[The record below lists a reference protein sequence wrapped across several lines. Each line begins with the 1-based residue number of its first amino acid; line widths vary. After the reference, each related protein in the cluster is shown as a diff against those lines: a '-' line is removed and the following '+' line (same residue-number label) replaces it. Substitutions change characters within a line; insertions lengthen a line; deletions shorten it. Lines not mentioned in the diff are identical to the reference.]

1 MASSSRATVAAAAGV
16 TLLGGAAFVSAPA
29 GRAGNLRATV
39 SATPASAPVS
49 GLEASSV
56 TSMAIASAAVATCFA
71 SRKATANSK
80 HQLVALSAFENE
92 LGVQAPVG
100 FWDPAG
106 FTADG
111 STENFARRRQ
121 TELKH
126 GRISM
131 LATMGYITPEITGKF
146 PGYLSPSAGLKFA
159 DVPNGLAAISKV
171 PAAGWGQILAYMAFC
186 EVSQD
191 QSAGT
196 PAAAG
201 DFGFKVLTASDP
213 EAKKTKLA
221 AELANG
227 RLAMMAII
235 GMFFQDGL
243 TGSAWG
249 DWANYTA
256 SPLRAFENELGVQA
270 PVGFWDPA
278 GFTADGSTE
287 NFARRRQTE
296 LKHGRI
302 SMLATM
308 GYITPEITGKFPGYL
323 SPSAGLKFAD
333 VPNGLAAISKVPAAG
348 WGQIL
353 AYMAF
358 CEVSQDQS
366 AGTPAAAGDFGFKV
380 LTASDP
386 EAKKTKL
393 AAELANGRLAM
404 MAIIGMFFQDGLTG
418 SAWGDWANYTA
429 SPLRAF
435 ENELGVQAPV
445 GFWDPA
451 GFTAD
456 GSTENFAR
464 RRQTELKHGR
474 ISMLATMGYIT
485 PEITGKFPGYLS
497 PSAGLKFADV
507 PNGLAAISKVP
518 AAGWGQILA
527 YMAFCEVSQDQ
538 SAGTPAAAGDFG
550 FKVLTASDP
559 EAKKTK
565 LAAELAN
572 GRLAMMAI
580 IGMFFQD
587 GLTGSAWGDWA
598 NYTASPLR
606 AFESELGV
614 QEPVG
619 FWDPVG
625 FTSDGDVVTFKRR
638 RSVEL
643 KHGRI
648 SMMAAM
654 GYITPE
660 ITGKLPGYLSPSA
673 GLKFADVPNGLAA
686 VSKVP
691 VAGWAQIA
699 AYFGFVEFSGG
710 FEDYK
715 TGTPGD
721 YGFKV
726 LTSSDPEEKTKKLSA
741 ELANGRL
748 AMMAIIGM
756 FFQDGL
762 TGSAWGDWASY
773 TASPLRAFEN
783 ELGVQAPVGFF
794 DPFGLT
800 KDGDTEAFK
809 RRRATELKNGRV
821 AMLATMG
828 YIAPEYSRFPGFCS
842 PTEGVKFTDVPNG
855 LAALGKVP
863 AAGWMQIF
871 LFLGMVEKGL
881 YTYDSA
887 RAPGDYKNAGVL
899 GVPNGSTMAPGEGR
913 NRKLN
918 SELANGRLAMMA
930 IIGMFFQDGLTGSAW
945 GDWANYAVALTA
957 FENELGVQ
965 APVGFWDPAG
975 FTADGS
981 TENFARRRQTELKH
995 GRISMLATMGYITP
1009 EITGKFPGYLSP
1021 SAGLKFADVPNGL
1034 AAISKVPAAGWGQ
1047 ILAYMAFC
1055 EVSQDQSAGT
1065 PAAAGDF
1072 GFKVLTASDPEA
1084 KKTKLAAELANGRLA
1099 MMAIIGMFFQDG
1111 LTGSAWGDWA
1121 NYTASPL
1128 RAFENELGVL
1138 TASDPEAKK
1147 TKLAAELANGRLAM
1161 MAIIGMFFQD
1171 GLTGSAWGDWANYTA
1186 SPLRAFENELGV
1198 QAPVGFWDPAG
1209 FTADGST
1216 ENFARRRQ
1224 TELKHGRIS
1233 MLATMGYITPE
1244 ITGKFPGY
1252 LSPSAGLKFA
1262 DVPNGLAAISKVPAA
1277 GWGQILAYMAFCEV
1291 SQDQS
1296 AGTPAAA
1303 GDFGF
1308 KVLTASDPEAKK
1320 TKLAAELANG
1330 RLAMMAIIGMF
1341 FQDGLTGSAW
1351 GDWANYTASPLRAF
1365 ENELGVQAPV
1375 GFWDPAGF
1383 TADGSTENFAR
1394 RRQTELKHGRISM
1407 LATMGYITPE
1417 ITGKFPGYLSPSA
1430 GLKFA
1435 DVPNGLAAI
1444 SKVPAAGWGQI
1455 LAYMAFCEVSQ
1466 DQSAGTPAAAG
1477 DFGFKVLTASDPEA
1491 KKTKLAAELANG
1503 RLAMMAIIG
1512 MFFQDGLTGSAWGDW
1527 ANYTASPLRAFE
1539 NELGVQAP
1547 VGFWDP
1553 AGFTADGSTENFAR
1567 RRQTELKHGRI
1578 SMLATMG
1585 YITPEITGKFPGYL
1599 SPSAGLKFADVPNG
1613 LAAISKVPAAGWGQ
1627 ILAYMAFCEVSQ
1639 DQSAGTP
1646 AAAGDFGFKVLTASD
1661 PEAKKTKLAAELA
1674 NGRLAMMAIIG
1685 MFFQD
1690 GLTGSAW
1697 GDWANYTASP
1707 LRAFENELGVQA
1719 PVGFWDPAGFTADG
1733 STENFARRRQTE
1745 LKHGRISMLAT
1756 MGYITPEITGKFP
1769 GYLSPSAGLKFADVP
1784 NGLAAISKVPA
1795 AGWGQILA
1803 YMAFCE
1809 VSQDQSAGTPA
1820 AAGDFGFKVLT
1831 ASDPEAKKTKLAAE
1845 LANGRLAMMAII
1857 GMFFQDGLTGSAWG
1871 DWANYTA
1878 SPLRAESKM

>member
-366 AGTPAAAGDFGFKV
+366 AGTPAAAGDFGFK
-380 LTASDP
+380 
-386 EAKKTKL
+386 
-393 AAELANGRLAM
+393 
-404 MAIIGMFFQDGLTG
+404 
-418 SAWGDWANYTA
+418 
-429 SPLRAF
+429 
-435 ENELGVQAPV
+435 
-445 GFWDPA
+445 
-451 GFTAD
+451 
-456 GSTENFAR
+456 
-464 RRQTELKHGR
+464 
-474 ISMLATMGYIT
+474 
-485 PEITGKFPGYLS
+485 
-497 PSAGLKFADV
+497 
-507 PNGLAAISKVP
+507 
-518 AAGWGQILA
+518 
-527 YMAFCEVSQDQ
+527 
-538 SAGTPAAAGDFG
+538 
-550 FKVLTASDP
+550 
-559 EAKKTK
+559 
-565 LAAELAN
+565 
-572 GRLAMMAI
+572 
-580 IGMFFQD
+580 
-587 GLTGSAWGDWA
+587 
-598 NYTASPLR
+598 
-606 AFESELGV
+606 
-614 QEPVG
+614 
-619 FWDPVG
+619 
-625 FTSDGDVVTFKRR
+625 
-638 RSVEL
+638 
-643 KHGRI
+643 
-648 SMMAAM
+648 
-654 GYITPE
+654 
-660 ITGKLPGYLSPSA
+660 
-673 GLKFADVPNGLAA
+673 
-686 VSKVP
+686 
-691 VAGWAQIA
+691 
-699 AYFGFVEFSGG
+699 
-710 FEDYK
+710 
-715 TGTPGD
+715 
-721 YGFKV
+721 
-726 LTSSDPEEKTKKLSA
+726 
-741 ELANGRL
+741 
-748 AMMAIIGM
+748 
-756 FFQDGL
+756 
-762 TGSAWGDWASY
+762 
-773 TASPLRAFEN
+773 
-783 ELGVQAPVGFF
+783 
-794 DPFGLT
+794 
-800 KDGDTEAFK
+800 
-809 RRRATELKNGRV
+809 
-821 AMLATMG
+821 
-828 YIAPEYSRFPGFCS
+828 
-842 PTEGVKFTDVPNG
+842 
-855 LAALGKVP
+855 
-863 AAGWMQIF
+863 
-871 LFLGMVEKGL
+871 
-881 YTYDSA
+881 
-887 RAPGDYKNAGVL
+887 
-899 GVPNGSTMAPGEGR
+899 
-913 NRKLN
+913 
-918 SELANGRLAMMA
+918 
-930 IIGMFFQDGLTGSAW
+930 
-945 GDWANYAVALTA
+945 
-957 FENELGVQ
+957 
-965 APVGFWDPAG
+965 
-975 FTADGS
+975 
-981 TENFARRRQTELKH
+981 
-995 GRISMLATMGYITP
+995 
-1009 EITGKFPGYLSP
+1009 
-1021 SAGLKFADVPNGL
+1021 
-1034 AAISKVPAAGWGQ
+1034 
-1047 ILAYMAFC
+1047 
-1055 EVSQDQSAGT
+1055 
-1065 PAAAGDF
+1065 
-1072 GFKVLTASDPEA
+1072 
-1084 KKTKLAAELANGRLA
+1084 
-1099 MMAIIGMFFQDG
+1099 
-1111 LTGSAWGDWA
+1111 
-1121 NYTASPL
+1121 
-1128 RAFENELGVL
+1128 VL